1 MAGGPARDGAS
12 TAPWALA
19 LGGARA
25 EEGPA
30 CREGGSG
37 GLFTPPKERP
47 QVPVC
52 KVGAKSGFLYLLGW
66 WGPRGDCK
74 GLVGGDTWGRGWE
87 GRGVVLD
94 GGLTPGLP
102 SKRKWDHAGG
112 PDPIKGIHGQMDG
125 QSDTKPASF
134 SPASQP

>member
-1 MAGGPARDGAS
+1 MQGRGFGRPVHATQGEAS
-12 TAPWALA
+12 GLR
-19 LGGARA
+19 LQS
-25 EEGPA
+25 
-30 CREGGSG
+30 GS
-37 GLFTPPKERP
+37 
-47 QVPVC
+47 
-52 KVGAKSGFLYLLGW
+52 KVWFLVYLLGW

-74 GLVGGDTWGRGWE
+74 GLVGGDTWGRGRE
-87 GRGVVLD
+87 GRDVVLD

-134 SPASQP
+134 PPASQP